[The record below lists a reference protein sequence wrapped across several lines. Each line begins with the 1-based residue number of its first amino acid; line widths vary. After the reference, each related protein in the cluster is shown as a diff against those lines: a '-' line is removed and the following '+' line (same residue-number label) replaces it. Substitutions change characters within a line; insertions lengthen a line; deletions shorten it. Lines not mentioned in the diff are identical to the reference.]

1 MRVLDFLR
9 LNLGLTGYPGYTA
22 DMAPRDEIADLPNLG
37 PRSSAMLAKAGIR
50 RRAELEELGAVQA
63 YLRVRAAGGKPGY
76 NLLYALHGALTG
88 RHWNRL
94 PSGEKLDLVRET
106 EFAEELLGAGPSRED
121 ARRHPN
127 YESIYAIVKRIPRGR
142 VATYGQVATL
152 AGLPGHARQVG
163 YALNKLPAGRN
174 LPWHRVLNARGQV
187 SRRRQGESDQQERLE
202 AEGILFDQEGRLSLK
217 RYQWRPRKVRE

>member
-1 MRVLDFLR
+1 
-9 LNLGLTGYPGYTA
+9 
-22 DMAPRDEIADLPNLG
+22 MAPLNEIADLPNLG
-37 PRSSAMLAKAGIR
+37 PRSSAMLAAAGIHR
-50 RRAELEELGAVQA
+50 VAELAELGAVQA
-63 YLRVRAAGGKPGY
+63 YLRVMTAGEKPSY

-94 PSGEKLDLVRET
+94 PPGEKLDLVREI

-121 ARRHPN
+121 ALRHPN
-127 YESIYAIVKRIPRGR
+127 YESIYAVVKRIPRGR
-142 VATYGQVATL
+142 VATYGQVAML

-187 SRRRQGESDQQERLE
+187 SPRKRGKSDQQERLV
-202 AEGILFDQEGRLSLK
+202 AEGIVFDDQRRLSLN
-217 RYQWRPRKVRE
+217 RYQWKPRKVRE